1 MRFSAWMRS
10 TAAAVGAVV
19 IVAMGAAPTMA
30 ATAQQ
35 SIVPIGALD
44 GQWLSLGGTT
54 DASQRL
60 DNYSVTFGSG
70 ADGTGGVIA
79 VVGLIVLP
87 SADMAQSVVQSIT
100 DSSKSKNPGMSI
112 VPSQTYGDANGVEMT
127 QADSGM
133 VMQGRVFVD
142 KGTVVYVVAVGPTA
156 QSDLIKNSADS
167 LAYAQ
172 DNILPS
178 NY

>member
-1 MRFSAWMRS
+1 MRFSTWMRS
-10 TAAAVGAVV
+10 TAAAVGTVM
-19 IVAMGAAPTMA
+19 IVAIGATPTMA
-30 ATAQQ
+30 ASAQQ

-44 GQWLSLGGTT
+44 GTWLALDGSKDSTQ
-54 DASQRL
+54 SL

-70 ADGTGGVIA
+70 TDGTGGVIA
-79 VVGLIVLP
+79 IVGLIVLP
-87 SADMAQSVVQSIT
+87 SPDMAQSVVQSIT
-100 DSSKSKNPGMSI
+100 DSSKAKNPGMSI
-112 VPSQTYGDANGVEMT
+112 LPSQTYGDANGVEMA

-133 VMQGRVFVD
+133 VLQGRVFVD
-142 KGTVVYVVAVGPTA
+142 KGTVVYVIAVGPTA
-156 QSDLIKNSADS
+156 QADLIKTSADT

>member
-1 MRFSAWMRS
+1 MRFSTWMRS

-19 IVAMGAAPTMA
+19 IVAMGAAPTMG

-54 DASQRL
+54 DASQKL

-112 VPSQTYGDANGVEMT
+112 VPSQTYGDANGVEMA

-133 VMQGRVFVD
+133 VLQGRVFVD
-142 KGTVVYVVAVGPTA
+142 KGTVVYVIAVGPTA
-156 QSDLIKNSADS
+156 QADLIKDSADS

-178 NY
+178 N